1 MIIIKTTYKYILSDL
16 NITKGQE
23 ITLDELDDNISKISM
38 VTTQMGDGY
47 GTDEVLE
54 DENYTYYYN
63 ENDEIANVV
72 YFEVVNNTGSSDSI
86 VRII

>member
-23 ITLDELDDNISKISM
+23 ITLDELDDKISKIST
-38 VTTQMGDGY
+38 VTLQMGDGY
-47 GTDEVLE
+47 GADEVLE
-54 DENYTYYYN
+54 DESYTYYYN
-63 ENDEIANVV
+63 ENDAIPNVV
-72 YFEVVNNTGSSDSI
+72 YFEVVTNTGNSDSM